1 MYFQN
6 TEKCGVYAIFLLF
19 SHTSNS
25 KKVEMIDQDN
35 LICKSR
41 TVMLFSVITNSNWIK
56 NKNYKGYDIKT
67 IFSALYIKLKDEKTF
82 LHFFNLLRMYGYV

>member
-41 TVMLFSVITNSNWIK
+41 TVMLFSVITNSN
-56 NKNYKGYDIKT
+56 
-67 IFSALYIKLKDEKTF
+67 
-82 LHFFNLLRMYGYV
+82 